1 MTEVQ
6 IEAIVKGALAQVE
19 QHVEACVVF
28 ADHAVASALADIL
41 LNAPRWSHCVTDEFT
56 LARAL
61 GAALRFPEFEVVV
74 ALEVGPATKHRIVRA
89 MALAKEMSL
98 ANVSIFLTG
107 DVDGID
113 GAQYFVL
120 DHDPEVVVPQWH
132 ACPVHMQQYEITQQ
146 DCETPQSIVD
156 RLDAWSE
163 QDELLLCWDMHRY
176 SDLALSLMV
185 AAQFSAQGRQVW
197 AQLQSSDLR
206 NPELLEVAEAIGHA
220 RLPLKCFIAA
230 PDLDALTLPWSYW
243 SRLPSW
249 WVHMPL
255 DADEAVSWL
264 QSSIDHLW
272 PSLICLP
279 PYWFKH
285 LVPAEFGHAR
295 RVEHQFGQIDLI
307 CSPTLYN
314 ETMEARAALEK
325 IDVHARVHLLS
336 GLAPMAA
343 LDINDSELL
352 LIIDKEIRAPL
363 ADILLPQLG
372 ELCQRIELCGP
383 MQCGGERPGA
393 SDIVA
398 QVRTLVTA
406 TSN

>member
-1 MTEVQ
+1 MTDVQ

-28 ADHAVASALADIL
+28 ADHAVASAVADIL
-41 LNAPRWSHCVTDEFT
+41 LAAQRWSHCVTDEFT

-74 ALEVGPATKHRIVRA
+74 ALEVGPANKHRIMRA
-89 MALAKEMSL
+89 MALAKEMALS
-98 ANVSIFLTG
+98 NVSIFLTG
-107 DVDGID
+107 DVDEID
-113 GAQYFVL
+113 GGQYFEFN
-120 DHDPEVVVPQWH
+120 HDPEVVVPQWL
-132 ACPVHMQQYEITQQ
+132 ACPIHMQAYEMTES
-146 DCETPQSIVD
+146 DCETPQAVVQ
-156 RLDAWSE
+156 RLHAWSAQE
-163 QDELLLCWDMHRY
+163 ELLLCWDMHRY

-185 AAQFSAQGRQVW
+185 AAQYAAQGRQVW
-197 AQLQSSDLR
+197 AQLQTEDLR
-206 NPELLEVAEAIGHA
+206 NPELLAVAEAIGHA

-272 PSLICLP
+272 PTLICLP

-295 RVEHQFGQIDLI
+295 RVEHQYGNIDLI

-325 IDVHARVHLLS
+325 IDLHARVHLLS

-343 LDINDSELL
+343 LDIAESDLL

-363 ADILLPQLG
+363 ADILLPQFG
-372 ELCQRIELCGP
+372 ELSQRVELCGP
-383 MQCGGERPGA
+383 MQCGGEKPQA

-398 QVRTLVTA
+398 QVRALLA
-406 TSN
+406 TPSN